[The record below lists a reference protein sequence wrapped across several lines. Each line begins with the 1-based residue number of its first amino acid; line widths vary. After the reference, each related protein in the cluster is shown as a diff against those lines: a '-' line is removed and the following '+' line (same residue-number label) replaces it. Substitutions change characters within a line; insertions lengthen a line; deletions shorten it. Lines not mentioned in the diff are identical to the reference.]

1 MQGWMHMRCSRGI
14 GFYATHIIFNTIRTR
29 VAIMAMRVLL
39 DSLVVGFADDHGLS
53 FLHGQKC

>member
-1 MQGWMHMRCSRGI
+1 MHMRCSRGI